1 MRWSYDVSTD
11 GASQFHGNPL
21 ILDNAIFFGTDEGSW
36 NDRGAFYALN
46 RHDGELSWKM
56 RVRYGAPSD
65 PIAWDSLVYIV
76 SYGGH
81 MLALNV
87 ATGDTIWTF
96 EGTPPV
102 DSSAEAPLIDK
113 PKPRR
118 GKSNPLIHG
127 NLIIYHGSSRE
138 LYALDRR
145 SGDLVWTHLI
155 EAKVTT
161 QILLLQGTVV
171 YGTDKGRLVYVGAS
185 DGHTVGQ
192 QLLEVTPKREMR
204 FLHDGLI
211 SLAAQDGKNV
221 REVISIDPLDG
232 REYWRQS
239 LVDPNPK
246 AAWYSP
252 RVHIWRD
259 NVVVGSTT
267 GQVVGDRASD
277 GNLNFRFKLDG
288 RIRGIGSHEDILYVG
303 TFEGMLYALRV
314 AP

>member
-1 MRWSYDVSTD
+1 MSGD

-21 ILDNAIFFGTDEGSW
+21 ILDDAIYFGTDEGSW
-36 NDRGAFYALN
+36 NDRGSLYALN
-46 RHDGELSWKM
+46 RHDGELLWKM

-65 PIAWDSLVYIV
+65 PVAWDSLVYIV
-76 SYGGH
+76 NYVGQL
-81 MLALNV
+81 LALNV
-87 ATGDTIWTF
+87 ATGDTVWTF
-96 EGTPPV
+96 DGTPPA
-102 DSSAEAPLIDK
+102 DRSTEAPLIDRPK
-113 PKPRR
+113 PKR

-127 NLIIYHGSSRE
+127 DLIIYHGGSRE

-145 SGDLVWTHLI
+145 LGDMVWTHLI

-161 QILLLQGTVV
+161 QITLLQGAVV
-171 YGTDKGRLVYVGAS
+171 YGTEKGQLVYVGAS
-185 DGHTVGQ
+185 DGHTVGE

-211 SLAAQDGKNV
+211 FLAARDGRNV
-221 REVISIDPLDG
+221 REVISIDPLDS
-232 REYWRQS
+232 REYWSVS
-239 LVDPNPK
+239 LDDPNPK

-259 NVVVGSTT
+259 NTVVGSTT
-267 GQVVGDRASD
+267 GQVTGYRASN
-277 GNLNFRFKLDG
+277 GSLSFRFKLVG

-314 AP
+314 GP

>member
-1 MRWSYDVSTD
+1 VSGD

-21 ILDNAIFFGTDEGSW
+21 ILDNAIYFGTDKGSW
-36 NDRGAFYALN
+36 NDQGSLYALN
-46 RHDGELSWKM
+46 RHDGELLWKM
-56 RVRYGAPSD
+56 RVRCGAPSD
-65 PIAWDSLVYIV
+65 PVARDSLVYIV
-76 SYGGH
+76 SYVGQL
-81 MLALNV
+81 LALDI

-96 EGTPPV
+96 NGTLPA
-102 DSSAEAPLIDK
+102 DSSAEAPLIDR

-127 NLIIYHGSSRE
+127 DLIIYHGSSRE

-145 SGDLVWTHLI
+145 SGDLVWAHLI

-161 QILLLQGTVV
+161 QIILLQGTVV
-171 YGTDKGRLVYVGAS
+171 YGTEKGQLVYVGAS
-185 DGHTVGQ
+185 DGHTVGEQ
-192 QLLEVTPKREMR
+192 FLEVTPKREMR
-204 FLHDGLI
+204 FLHNRLI
-211 SLAAQDGKNV
+211 LLAAQDGKTV
-221 REVISIDPLDG
+221 RKVISIDPLDG
-232 REYWRQS
+232 REYWSVS
-239 LVDPNPK
+239 LDDPNPK

-267 GQVVGDRASD
+267 GQVAGYRASN
-277 GNLNFRFKLDG
+277 GSLSFRFKLNG

-314 AP
+314 AW

>member
-1 MRWSYDVSTD
+1 MSGD

-21 ILDNAIFFGTDEGSW
+21 ILDNAIYFGTDKGSW
-36 NDRGAFYALN
+36 NDRGSLYALN
-46 RHDGELSWKM
+46 RHDGELLWKM
-56 RVRYGAPSD
+56 WVRYGAPSD
-65 PIAWDSLVYIV
+65 PVARDSLVYIV
-76 SYGGH
+76 SYVGQL
-81 MLALNV
+81 LALDI

-96 EGTPPV
+96 NGTLPA
-102 DSSAEAPLIDK
+102 DSSAEAPLIDR

-127 NLIIYHGSSRE
+127 DLIIYHGSSRE

-145 SGDLVWTHLI
+145 SGDLVWAHLI

-161 QILLLQGTVV
+161 QIILLQGTVV
-171 YGTDKGRLVYVGAS
+171 YGTEKRQLVYVGAS
-185 DGHTVGQ
+185 DGHTVGEQ
-192 QLLEVTPKREMR
+192 FLEVTPKREMR

-211 SLAAQDGKNV
+211 FLAAQDGKTV

-232 REYWRQS
+232 REYWSVS
-239 LVDPNPK
+239 LDDPNPK

-267 GQVVGDRASD
+267 GQVAGYRASN
-277 GNLNFRFKLDG
+277 GSLSFRFKLNG

-314 AP
+314 AW